1 MPILA
6 TQFLADLTRVARLLG
21 GGGHV
26 LNACADRY
34 HFTVGLAAS
43 LVSGKVSLL
52 PSTHTPEVIRQL
64 IAFAPDV
71 VCLSDEADCGIDLP
85 RVRFPGAAA
94 AGSASPA
101 PVPAIDTA
109 QLAACVFTSGSTGTP
124 VPHRKSW
131 GRLIACVRE
140 EANRLGLSGSS
151 CAIVIAV

>member
-6 TQFLADLTRVARLLG
+6 TQFLADLTRVAQLLG
-21 GGGHV
+21 AGAHV

-85 RVRFPGAAA
+85 RVPFPGDATRFT
-94 AGSASPA
+94 GKPA

-109 QLAACVFTSGSTGTP
+109 QLAACVFMSVSFFGFVMVAGAT
-124 VPHRKSW
+124 
-131 GRLIACVRE
+131 
-140 EANRLGLSGSS
+140 
-151 CAIVIAV
+151 